1 MKLTNQVAI
10 VTGAGRGI
18 GRETALALAREGA
31 NLVLVDL
38 RAKEMEAVS
47 NEVRGI
53 GREVLAVTMNVTQKA
68 EVESMVKKALDR
80 FGKVDILANVAGVA
94 VHNLIPDI
102 REQDWDLNITV
113 NLKGI
118 FLCTQAVFSHMCN
131 QGSGHIVNIS
141 SMSGKHG
148 SAKYGAYCASKF
160 GVVGFT
166 EVTRDEG
173 RPYGVK
179 ASVVCPGPVDT
190 ELRHG
195 NHPDDDRTKLIK
207 PEDVADVIL
216 FLVTRPPQVNIP
228 EAMILAPLVQPV
240 KR

>member
-1 MKLTNQVAI
+1 MQLSNKVAI

-18 GRETALALAREGA
+18 GRATALALARRGA
-31 NLVLVDL
+31 DLVLADM
-38 RAKEMEAVS
+38 RTQEMEAVS
-47 NEVRGI
+47 NEVRRI
-53 GREVLAVTMNVTQKA
+53 GREVITAAMNVTQKSD
-68 EVESMVKKALDR
+68 VESMVKKALDH
-80 FGKVDILANVAGVA
+80 FGKVDILANIAGVA

-131 QGSGHIVNIS
+131 QGSGHIVNVS

-173 RPYGVK
+173 RPHGVK
-179 ASVVCPGPVDT
+179 VSVVCPGPVDT
-190 ELRHG
+190 ELRHS

-216 FLVTRPPQVNIP
+216 FLVTRPSRVNIP
-228 EAMILAPLVQPV
+228 EAMILAPLVQQG
-240 KR
+240 R

>member
-1 MKLTNQVAI
+1 MKLTNQIAI

-18 GRETALALAREGA
+18 GRATTLALAREGA

-38 RAKEMEAVS
+38 RAPEMETVS

-53 GREVLAVTMNVTQKA
+53 GREVLTVATNVSKKS
-68 EVESMVKKALDR
+68 EVESMVKQALDR
-80 FGKVDILANVAGVA
+80 FGKVDLLANVAGVA
-94 VHNLIPDI
+94 VHNLIPNI

-131 QGSGHIVNIS
+131 QGSGHIVNVS

-173 RPYGVK
+173 RTYGVK
-179 ASVVCPGPVDT
+179 VSVVCPGPVDT

-207 PEDVADVIL
+207 PEDVADIIL

-228 EAMILAPLVQPV
+228 EAMILAPLV
-240 KR
+240 

>member
-1 MKLTNQVAI
+1 
-10 VTGAGRGI
+10 GAD
-18 GRETALALAREGA
+18 
-31 NLVLVDL
+31 LVLADM
-38 RAKEMEAVS
+38 RTQEMEAVS
-47 NEVRGI
+47 NEVRRI
-53 GREVLAVTMNVTQKA
+53 GREVITAAMNVTQKSD
-68 EVESMVKKALDR
+68 VESMVKKALDH
-80 FGKVDILANVAGVA
+80 FGKVDILANIAGVA

-131 QGSGHIVNIS
+131 QGSGHIVNVS

-173 RPYGVK
+173 RP
-179 ASVVCPGPVDT
+179 
-190 ELRHG
+190 HG
-195 NHPDDDRTKLIK
+195 SFGCR
-207 PEDVADVIL
+207 
-216 FLVTRPPQVNIP
+216 
-228 EAMILAPLVQPV
+228 
-240 KR
+240 